1 MQEALKRYLLLS
13 LGWLSVILG
22 AIGALLPV
30 IPTTPFLILAL
41 ACFSKSSP
49 RFHRMLLN
57 NKWVGPSL
65 TEWEQNKTISRQI
78 KFRAMV
84 LVVISFTISIIIL
97 SGRTGLQLMLVVLGL
112 IALGVVYQLKESEP
126 PKWILMKR

>member
-1 MQEALKRYLLLS
+1 MQKALKRYLLLS
-13 LGWLSVILG
+13 LGWLSVLLG

-57 NKWVGPSL
+57 NKWFGPAL
-65 TEWEQNKTISRQI
+65 TEWEQNKTINRQI
-78 KFRAMV
+78 KFRAMA

-97 SGRTGLQLMLVVLGL
+97 SGRTGLQLMLLVLGL
-112 IALGVVYQLKESEP
+112 TALGVIYQLKESEP
-126 PKWILMKR
+126 PK

>member
-1 MQEALKRYLLLS
+1 MQEDLKRYLLIS

-49 RFHRMLLN
+49 RFHKMLLD
-57 NKWVGPSL
+57 NKWFGPAL
-65 TEWEQNKTISRQI
+65 TQWEQNKTISRHI
-78 KFRAMV
+78 KFRAMALLIV
-84 LVVISFTISIIIL
+84 SFGGSIAIL
-97 SGRTGLQLMLVVLGL
+97 WGRNGLQLMLVAIGL
-112 IALGVVYQLKESEP
+112 IALWFIYQLKESEP
-126 PKWILMKR
+126 PIK

>member
-30 IPTTPFLILAL
+30 IPTTHFLILAL

-112 IALGVVYQLKESEP
+112 IALGVIYQLKESEP
-126 PKWILMKR
+126 PK

>member
-1 MQEALKRYLLLS
+1 MEKALKRYLLLS

-22 AIGALLPV
+22 SIGAVLP
-30 IPTTPFLILAL
+30 ILPTTPFLILAL

-57 NKWVGPSL
+57 NKWFGPVL
-65 TEWEQNKTISRQI
+65 TEWEKNKTISRQV
-78 KFRAMV
+78 KLRSMA
-84 LVVISFTISIIIL
+84 LVIISFSISIIIL

-112 IALGVVYQLKESEP
+112 VALAVIYQLKESEP
-126 PKWILMKR
+126 SK

>member
-112 IALGVVYQLKESEP
+112 IALGVIYQLKESEQ
-126 PKWILMKR
+126 PK

>member
-13 LGWLSVILG
+13 LGWISVILG

-78 KFRAMV
+78 KFRAMA

-112 IALGVVYQLKESEP
+112 IALGVIYQLKESEP
-126 PKWILMKR
+126 PK

>member
-97 SGRTGLQLMLVVLGL
+97 S
-112 IALGVVYQLKESEP
+112 
-126 PKWILMKR
+126 

>member
-78 KFRAMV
+78 KFRAMA

-97 SGRTGLQLMLVVLGL
+97 SGRTGLQLMLFVLGL
-112 IALGVVYQLKESEP
+112 IALGVIYQLKESEP
-126 PKWILMKR
+126 PK

>member
-1 MQEALKRYLLLS
+1 MQKALKRYLLLS
-13 LGWLSVILG
+13 LGWLSVLLG

-57 NKWVGPSL
+57 NKWFGPAL
-65 TEWEQNKTISRQI
+65 TEWEQNKTINRQI
-78 KFRAMV
+78 KFRAMA

-112 IALGVVYQLKESEP
+112 TALGVIYQLKESEP
-126 PKWILMKR
+126 PK

>member
-41 ACFSKSSP
+41 AFFSKSSP

-112 IALGVVYQLKESEP
+112 IALGVIYQLKESEP
-126 PKWILMKR
+126 PK

>member
-13 LGWLSVILG
+13 LGWLSVVLG

-112 IALGVVYQLKESEP
+112 IALGVIYQLKESEP
-126 PKWILMKR
+126 PK

>member
-49 RFHRMLLN
+49 RFHHMLLN

-78 KFRAMV
+78 KFRAMA

-112 IALGVVYQLKESEP
+112 IALGVIYQLKESEP
-126 PKWILMKR
+126 PK

>member
-1 MQEALKRYLLLS
+1 MQQALKRYLLLS
-13 LGWLSVILG
+13 IGLLSVILG
-22 AIGALLPV
+22 AIGAVLPV

-112 IALGVVYQLKESEP
+112 IALGVIYQLKESEP
-126 PKWILMKR
+126 PK